1 MFGWRKDAAKISMK
15 CPLFHVRYIGCTE
28 TFVANGKGCSYAPVQ
43 RLWDNSPG
51 ERHLRRVTVQL
62 SQTGIS
68 MRDTEKNDEVI
79 TDFRIEDISFCNT
92 DTLVNE
98 RIFSWICRDRD
109 SSSLQCHA
117 VLCSTK
123 QKAQTMALVLS
134 RAFQMAYRDWKANK
148 KHREMVRKPL
158 AGGQNWTR
166 KDHVDAQSENKVL
179 SPGTPPNSIMTS
191 TLHSGPSTA
200 KGSFDND
207 TTSLPD
213 DEPSASPGFE
223 NCCILD
229 PEVEAALADVAD
241 INDDFDEA
249 RSELE

>member
-1 MFGWRKDAAKISMK
+1 
-15 CPLFHVRYIGCTE
+15 
-28 TFVANGKGCSYAPVQ
+28 
-43 RLWDNSPG
+43 
-51 ERHLRRVTVQL
+51 
-62 SQTGIS
+62 
-68 MRDTEKNDEVI
+68 
-79 TDFRIEDISFCNT
+79 
-92 DTLVNE
+92 
-98 RIFSWICRDRD
+98 
-109 SSSLQCHA
+109 
-117 VLCSTK
+117 
-123 QKAQTMALVLS
+123 MALVLS

-158 AGGQNWTR
+158 AGGQNWR
-166 KDHVDAQSENKVL
+166 SKDHVDAQSENKVL